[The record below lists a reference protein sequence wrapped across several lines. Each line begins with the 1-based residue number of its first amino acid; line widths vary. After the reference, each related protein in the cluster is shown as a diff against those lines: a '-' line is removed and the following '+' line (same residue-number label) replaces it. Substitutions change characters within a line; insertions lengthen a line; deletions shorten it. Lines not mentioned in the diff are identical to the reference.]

1 MVWIL
6 GGAGFRCMKSYDF
19 YELYM
24 GVILSLCVL
33 RNCVYGCEVSIWR
46 FGGLGSFVIFSSSC
60 DVQSCVG
67 CCCKYVLH
75 ATMEGLIVATVA

>member
-1 MVWIL
+1 MIFMNCKW
-6 GGAGFRCMKSYDF
+6 
-19 YELYM
+19 

-33 RNCVYGCEVSIWR
+33 RNCVYGCGVSIWR
-46 FGGLGSFVIFSSSC
+46 SSGLGSLVIFSSSC